1 MLGSATAF
9 VRTTTNT
16 RSLLVTIRHNHI
28 RGNMPRTRQSFIK
41 AASPQPPSDTAS
53 ASKMTASPRSR
64 KRPRVM
70 PVTPEPISS
79 GGVVIPKKESM
90 DHHHPSRIESSPAW
104 TTPSTNSSTTITAN
118 NNDWI
123 DLQVAPHEL
132 RPSATLTTGQCF
144 HWHDIT
150 TTSTNDQTTTEN
162 DISQLPDA
170 TTSSSPSLSTPS
182 RSAWG
187 VHNARHWRGMVR
199 WPDTGTS
206 ALIEIQET
214 PQTTLYRV
222 LWQEQ
227 HENDTQKHTASI
239 ITNTTTS
246 IHTRLRAYFQLDETP
261 SLQDLY
267 NEWSQQC
274 PRMQRIAQAIPGV
287 RILAQDPWECLISFI
302 CSSNNNIPRITQI
315 LQKLRQRYG
324 TKIEYTM
331 MEEEDETSNS
341 NTTTT
346 TTSYYTFPSPE
357 QLSHATEDDLRQH
370 CGLGYRAAYILQTT
384 HAILQLGGEPTLRQW
399 QFIDDYTAI
408 RNNLMA
414 LAGVGPKVADCVAL
428 FSLRQDTHAI
438 PVDTHVW
445 NIALRDYAKHLQLP
459 TTTKKKSN
467 NSSTA
472 ATTTLP
478 QSMTPKVYR
487 AIQDVFVRQFPT
499 KPAWAHSLLFV
510 AELPS
515 FRAVLPEDL
524 VHEMEEVRVIEDGSG
539 NIWNMFVTHPMLCCC
554 IFCWCT
560 ITTSIVQETGTRKE
574 ETGQGTQASKQSKGC
589 QTINGEFLW
598 LVWLRTTTLS
608 SKSSLLEVCTNN
620 IICLSHST
628 HNIAHDDQN
637 SYPCLNE

>member
-1 MLGSATAF
+1 
-9 VRTTTNT
+9 
-16 RSLLVTIRHNHI
+16 
-28 RGNMPRTRQSFIK
+28 
-41 AASPQPPSDTAS
+41 
-53 ASKMTASPRSR
+53 
-64 KRPRVM
+64 M
-70 PVTPEPISS
+70 PVTPEPVSS
-79 GGVVIPKKESM
+79 GGGVIPKKESM
-90 DHHHPSRIESSPAW
+90 DHHHPSRIESSMKM
-104 TTPSTNSSTTITAN
+104 TTPSTNSSTTITAIAN

-150 TTSTNDQTTTEN
+150 TTSIADQTTTEN

-170 TTSSSPSLSTPS
+170 TTSSSHSLSTSS

-187 VHNARHWRGMVR
+187 VHNARHWRGIVR

-227 HENDTQKHTASI
+227 HEDDTQTHTASI
-239 ITNTTTS
+239 NNTTTS

-324 TKIEYTM
+324 TKIEYM
-331 MEEEDETSNS
+331 GNDDETSNS
-341 NTTTT
+341 NNNT

-384 HAILQLGGEPTLRQW
+384 RAILQLGGEPTLRQW

-445 NIALRDYAKHLQLP
+445 NIALRDYAEHLQLP
-459 TTTKKKSN
+459 TTTKKKSKTKST
-467 NSSTA
+467 NSTTA
-472 ATTTLP
+472 ATLP

-524 VHEMEEVRVIEDGSG
+524 VHEMEEVRVKEDGSG
-539 NIWNMFVTHPMLCCC
+539 NIWNRFVFSPNAFVVVSC
-554 IFCWCT
+554 
-560 ITTSIVQETGTRKE
+560 VGAR
-574 ETGQGTQASKQSKGC
+574 
-589 QTINGEFLW
+589 
-598 LVWLRTTTLS
+598 
-608 SKSSLLEVCTNN
+608 SLLVQFKKQEQEKKKQAKA
-620 IICLSHST
+620 LKQ
-628 HNIAHDDQN
+628 ARREKAAKQ
-637 SYPCLNE
+637 